1 MSIEEEKKKEAN
13 KQTKIKKQSNK
24 EEKRR
29 TLHLQRLLGYWVNN

>member
-24 EEKRR
+24 EKKKNSPFA
-29 TLHLQRLLGYWVNN
+29 TPSGLLG